1 MPIICIEGNKP
12 PCKPYQVVPLVLFGE
27 RVEIWCLTTA
37 IYDSPSEF
45 ANFQIQIQI
54 I

>member
-1 MPIICIEGNKP
+1 MPIIYIEGIKP
-12 PCKPYQVVPLVLFGE
+12 PCKPYQVVPLVLLGE
-27 RVEIWCLTTA
+27 RDIQRLITA

-45 ANFQIQIQI
+45 TNFQIQIQI